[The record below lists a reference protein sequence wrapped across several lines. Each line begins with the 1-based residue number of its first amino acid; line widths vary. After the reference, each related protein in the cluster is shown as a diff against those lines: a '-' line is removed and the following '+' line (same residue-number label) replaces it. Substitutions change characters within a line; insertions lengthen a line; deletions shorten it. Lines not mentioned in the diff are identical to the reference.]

1 MCACDAVC
9 VFVFP
14 VCTCIEISVVL
25 SYYVLRCHY
34 IIELAGEREWGVGG
48 CGVCRADGTWEGFRL
63 ATGGRSRV
71 GKCERQWCVWC
82 LLSGES
88 FDYPQIKVALL

>member
-34 IIELAGEREWGVGG
+34 IIELAGESERGAGAVG
-48 CGVCRADGTWEGFRL
+48 CA
-63 ATGGRSRV
+63 GRSRV
-71 GKCERQWCVWC
+71 GKCERQWCVRC
-82 LLSGES
+82 LLSGSS